1 MKMRQA
7 FAAFLVEKEMY
18 DEAKTEIEIVVD
30 TRQKKQ
36 WGIPR
41 QIAGWKEESWYQSAE
56 AKRNNKDLYSRYRGK
71 AERRFCSGASRKWS
85 W

>member
-1 MKMRQA
+1 MLVK
-7 FAAFLVEKEMY
+7 VEKEMY

-56 AKRNNKDLYSRYRGK
+56 AKRNCSASSRVLPH
-71 AERRFCSGASRKWS
+71 CSAWR
-85 W
+85 